1 MDEKKLSQKNADTVI
16 SLSSLTDTEIQVDRG
31 RTEGGAIQGG
41 GEQEV
46 QTGRDKV
53 SHKSIVYNTGDTAS
67 ILQKL

>member
-41 GEQEV
+41 LLY
-46 QTGRDKV
+46 
-53 SHKSIVYNTGDTAS
+53 SHEFLPFCLLVF
-67 ILQKL
+67 ILCICVLLH